1 MPPQSTRELLKSTS
15 GIAVVF
21 AAPEGE
27 ETETEYFLAATRATS
42 DGELLRVTEEGQTIA
57 VYRMEHVVGVRRIQP
72 GEDGEEDEDED
83 EES

>member
-1 MPPQSTRELLKSTS
+1 MPPQSTRELIKSTS

-27 ETETEYFLAATRATS
+27 ETETQYFPAATRATS

-57 VYRMEHVVGVRRIQP
+57 VYQME
-72 GEDGEEDEDED
+72 
-83 EES
+83 